1 MSSQAQRDALLDYR
15 HGMYRH
21 EASGASTKASRP
33 PSRSSAEI
41 AASAGAQPRIAVH
54 DPSLQNT
61 LTTHPS
67 VQALLNSQLQAPEA
81 TSFPNTSQPFQY
93 TAASDNPFGPGNNDF
108 DGLFQQLLSQDL
120 TDFSM
125 PLFWQH
131 QQ

>member
-1 MSSQAQRDALLDYR
+1 
-15 HGMYRH
+15 MYRH

-41 AASAGAQPRIAVH
+41 AAAAEGQEELATSSGLVEQTPASQLSIEELINGQ
-54 DPSLQNT
+54 
-61 LTTHPS
+61 
-67 VQALLNSQLQAPEA
+67 NSQMQAPLSNGFA
-81 TSFPNTSQPFQY
+81 APMAPLQPFQFGSE
-93 TAASDNPFGPGNNDF
+93 TNENMFGPGNNDF

-131 QQ
+131 QA